1 MTHTPPIVMV
11 IGGSDSGAGAG
22 IQADLKTLSAHGVFA
37 TTVITAV
44 TAQNTQGVDA
54 VEHVSLDM
62 VERQIEALLVD
73 LLPHA
78 AKTGLLGRREVVL
91 LVAENSHRLSN
102 LVVDPVLVDRSGHLL
117 VDQPT
122 IDAYREVLI
131 PAAALATPN
140 HREAA
145 LLAGRSIRNQADQ
158 EAVARELA
166 RTCGTPILVTGG
178 RTGGVQ
184 PVDVLSDG
192 MSTHSLPG
200 RWVQSRNVHG
210 TGDALSASIAARL
223 ARGAGLL
230 IAVGEAKAWVARSI
244 AGAAAWRL
252 GRGEGPVD
260 HFGWVPGER

>member
-1 MTHTPPIVMV
+1 MTATPRTVMA

-44 TAQNTQGVDA
+44 TAQNTLGVETGRPIPVELIDA
-54 VEHVSLDM
+54 
-62 VERQIEALLVD
+62 QIKALCVD
-73 LLPHA
+73 LPPDA
-78 AKTGLLGRREVVL
+78 AKTGLLGSEEVVQ
-91 LVAENSHRLSN
+91 LVAGHAWRLPN
-102 LVVDPVLVDRSGHLL
+102 LVVDPVLVDRNGDVL
-117 VDQPT
+117 VDQTT

-145 LLAGRSIRNQADQ
+145 LLADRPIRNEAEQR
-158 EAVARELA
+158 AVAKELA
-166 RTCGTPILVTGG
+166 RSTRTPVLVTGG
-178 RTGGVQ
+178 RLGSPR

-192 MSTHSLPG
+192 FETHSLPG
-200 RWVQSRNVHG
+200 RWVRSRNVHG

-223 ARGAGLL
+223 ATGTGLL
-230 IAVGEAKAWVARSI
+230 MAVGEAKAWVARAI

-252 GRGEGPVD
+252 GRGEGPID
-260 HFGWVPGER
+260 HFGWA